1 MLNLRLVIDTNV
13 VVSAA
18 LKPQGLERV
27 ALILAVTKPARLYV
41 SDPILDEYS
50 EVLAR
55 SMLHIRKGIRAQI
68 LQMIRNRSILVSPQ
82 RNLDVTS
89 DPGDNVFLECAEA
102 ARADYL
108 ITGNL
113 RHFPRFWRSTKVVSS
128 REFIEIAAP
137 HLLPH

>member
-18 LKPQGLERV
+18 LKPQGLQRV
-27 ALILAVTKPARLYV
+27 ALVLAITKPARLYV
-41 SDPILDEYS
+41 SEPILDEYS

-55 SMLHIRKGIRAQI
+55 SLLHIRKGIRTQV
-68 LQMIRNRSILVSPQ
+68 LQMIRNRSFLVSPQ
-82 RNLDVTS
+82 RDLDVAF
-89 DPGDNVFLECAEA
+89 DPDDNLFLECADA

-113 RHFPRFWRSTKVVSS
+113 KHFPRFWRSTKVVTC
-128 REFIEIAAP
+128 REFMEIAAP
-137 HLLPH
+137 HLLP

>member
-27 ALILAVTKPARLYV
+27 ALIIAITKPARLYV

-55 SMLHIRKGIRAQI
+55 SLLHIRKGIRAQI
-68 LQMIRNRSILVSPQ
+68 LQLIRNRSFLVSPQ
-82 RNLDVTS
+82 RNLDVTY

-128 REFIEIAAP
+128 REFIGIAAP
-137 HLLPH
+137 HFLPQ

>member
-27 ALILAVTKPARLYV
+27 ALILAITKPARLYV
-41 SDPILDEYS
+41 SDAILDEYS

-55 SMLHIRKGIRAQI
+55 SMLHIRKGIRARI
-68 LQMIRNRSILVSPQ
+68 LQMIRNRSSVISPK
-82 RNLDVTS
+82 RNLEVTS
-89 DPGDNVFLECAEA
+89 DPGDNLFLECAEA

-108 ITGNL
+108 ISGNL
-113 RHFPRFWRSTKVVSS
+113 KHFPRFWRSTKIVSS
-128 REFIEIAAP
+128 REFIEMAAP
-137 HLLPH
+137 HLLP